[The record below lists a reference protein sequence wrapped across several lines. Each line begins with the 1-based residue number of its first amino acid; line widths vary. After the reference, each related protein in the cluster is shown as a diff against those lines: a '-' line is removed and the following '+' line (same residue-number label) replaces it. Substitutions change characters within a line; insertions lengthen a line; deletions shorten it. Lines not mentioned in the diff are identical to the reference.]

1 MAKKWYWLVA
11 CLAIGLSAQSCTDS
25 ETGDRGNS
33 LRRTQSAQINGTA
46 DKSEAHLAVVG
57 IGSYSGGVYCTGT
70 LIHPQWVLTAAHCV
84 TEIDEWNGKISLSA
98 PDWVGV
104 GNAGDKIESSS
115 SSRYSVE
122 NTYYHKNYG
131 DSKLDGNYATIN
143 ADIALL
149 KLKKA
154 VPSNVAKPILPHPK
168 WIGLSS
174 ASLPVDMEFVG
185 FGFNEKGAFGQK
197 LTYTGK
203 VSQYCGGFNE
213 NDSKQGCKGGSRILG
228 EGSGDPDV
236 CDYGVTCCS
245 ARKGALCHPA
255 AGKVDGYDEYCYC
268 GETEYVLIPHGGF
281 FNDQSDGGPCQ
292 GDSGGPS
299 FVKIGNVEYVAGVTS
314 FGDAACAYYG
324 VSTAV
329 QDYYDWIIS
338 IAPDVA
344 KQYKEVCN
352 NKIDDTGNG
361 KVDCADPTCADDPAC
376 ATKPEKPA
384 VEICDNKIDD
394 TGNGLI
400 DCADPTCD
408 NDPACATEP
417 EKPAVEI
424 CDNKQDDTGNGLV
437 DCADPTCA
445 NDPACATEPEKPA
458 VEICNNKIDDT
469 GNGLI
474 DCADPTCAADP
485 ACATKPEK
493 PAVEICDNKQDD
505 TGNGLVD
512 CADPTCANDPACVT
526 EPEKPA
532 VEICDNK
539 QDDTG
544 NGLVDCADPTCANLP
559 VCNSYKPL
567 IGEICDN
574 GEDDD
579 GDSLVDCD
587 DPDCASAPFCT
598 GKIQSSSCSASPH
611 HAASPYST
619 AALMALAFFGFVGF
633 RRRKPQKSEI

>member
-84 TEIDEWNGKISLSA
+84 TEIDEWNGKISMSA

-104 GNAGDKIESSS
+104 GNDGDTIESSS
-115 SSRYSVE
+115 RTRYKVSSA
-122 NTYYHKNYG
+122 YYHPNYG

-185 FGFNEKGAFGQK
+185 FGFNEKGASGQK

-213 NDSKQGCKGGSRILG
+213 NDSKKGCKGGSRMLG
-228 EGSGDPDV
+228 KSTGDPDV

-255 AGKVDGYDEYCYC
+255 AGKFEEYDNDYYCYC

-376 ATKPEKPA
+376 AA
-384 VEICDNKIDD
+384 
-394 TGNGLI
+394 
-400 DCADPTCD
+400 
-408 NDPACATEP
+408 
-417 EKPAVEI
+417 
-424 CDNKQDDTGNGLV
+424 
-437 DCADPTCA
+437 
-445 NDPACATEPEKPA
+445 EPEKPA

-485 ACATKPEK
+485 ACATK
-493 PAVEICDNKQDD
+493 
-505 TGNGLVD
+505 
-512 CADPTCANDPACVT
+512 
-526 EPEKPA
+526 PEKPA

>member
-281 FNDQSDGGPCQ
+281 FNDQFDGGPCQ

-344 KQYKEVCN
+344 KQYKEVC
-352 NKIDDTGNG
+352 
-361 KVDCADPTCADDPAC
+361 
-376 ATKPEKPA
+376 
-384 VEICDNKIDD
+384 DNKIDD
-394 TGNGLI
+394 TGNGQV
-400 DCADPTCD
+400 DCGDSSCAT
-408 NDPACATEP
+408 DPACKNRPKVEICDNKKDDTGNGLTDCEDPYCASD
-417 EKPAVEI
+417 PACKVRPKVEI

-445 NDPACATEPEKPA
+445 NDPACATKPEKPA

-474 DCADPTCAADP
+474 DCADPTCANDP
-485 ACATKPEK
+485 ACA
-493 PAVEICDNKQDD
+493 
-505 TGNGLVD
+505 
-512 CADPTCANDPACVT
+512 T

>member
-344 KQYKEVCN
+344 KQYIEVCN

-361 KVDCADPTCADDPAC
+361 KVDCGDSSCATDPAC
-376 ATKPEKPA
+376 KNRPK
-384 VEICDNKIDD
+384 VEICDNKKDD
-394 TGNGLI
+394 TGNGLT
-400 DCADPTCD
+400 DCEDPYCAS
-408 NDPACATEP
+408 DPACKVRP
-417 EKPAVEI
+417 KVEI
-424 CDNKQDDTGNGLV
+424 CDNKQ
-437 DCADPTCA
+437 
-445 NDPACATEPEKPA
+445 
-458 VEICNNKIDDT
+458 DDT

-493 PAVEICDNKQDD
+493 
-505 TGNGLVD
+505 T
-512 CADPTCANDPACVT
+512 
-526 EPEKPA
+526 A

>member
-344 KQYKEVCN
+344 KQYKEVCS

-361 KVDCADPTCADDPAC
+361 KVDCGDSSCATDPAC
-376 ATKPEKPA
+376 KNRPK
-384 VEICDNKIDD
+384 VEICDNKKDD
-394 TGNGLI
+394 TGNGLT
-400 DCADPTCD
+400 DCEDPYCAS
-408 NDPACATEP
+408 DPACKVRP
-417 EKPAVEI
+417 KVEI
-424 CDNKQDDTGNGLV
+424 CDNKQDDTGNGLI
-437 DCADPTCA
+437 DCADPICA
-445 NDPACATEPEKPA
+445 NDPACATK
-458 VEICNNKIDDT
+458 
-469 GNGLI
+469 
-474 DCADPTCAADP
+474 
-485 ACATKPEK
+485 
-493 PAVEICDNKQDD
+493 
-505 TGNGLVD
+505 
-512 CADPTCANDPACVT
+512 
-526 EPEKPA
+526 PEKPA

>member
-25 ETGDRGNS
+25 ETGDWGNS

-57 IGSYSGGVYCTGT
+57 IGSGDGFFSSGVYCTGT

-84 TEIDEWNGKISLSA
+84 TTIDRQSGKISMSA

-104 GNAGDKIESSS
+104 GNDGDTIESSS
-115 SSRYSVE
+115 RTRYKVSSA
-122 NTYYHKNYG
+122 YYHPNYG

-185 FGFNEKGAFGQK
+185 FGFNEKGASGQK

-213 NDSKQGCKGGSRILG
+213 NDSKKGCKGGSRMLG
-228 EGSGDPDV
+228 KSTGDPDV
-236 CDYGVTCCS
+236 CGDGVTCCS

-255 AGKVDGYDEYCYC
+255 AGKFEEYDNDYYCYC

-376 ATKPEKPA
+376 AT
-384 VEICDNKIDD
+384 
-394 TGNGLI
+394 
-400 DCADPTCD
+400 
-408 NDPACATEP
+408 EP

-424 CDNKQDDTGNGLV
+424 CNNKIDDTGNGLV

-445 NDPACATEPEKPA
+445 NDPACATK
-458 VEICNNKIDDT
+458 
-469 GNGLI
+469 
-474 DCADPTCAADP
+474 
-485 ACATKPEK
+485 
-493 PAVEICDNKQDD
+493 
-505 TGNGLVD
+505 
-512 CADPTCANDPACVT
+512 
-526 EPEKPA
+526 PEKPA

>member
-57 IGSYSGGVYCTGT
+57 IGSGDGFFSSGVYCTGT

-84 TEIDEWNGKISLSA
+84 TTIDKQSGKISMSA

-104 GNAGDKIESSS
+104 GNDGDTIESSS
-115 SSRYSVE
+115 RARYSVE
-122 NTYYHKNYG
+122 KTYYHKSYG

-185 FGFNEKGAFGQK
+185 FGFNEKGTFGQK

-228 EGSGDPDV
+228 EGTGSSKV
-236 CDYGVTCCS
+236 CAAYGLTCCS
-245 ARKGALCHPA
+245 AHKGALCHPA
-255 AGKVDGYDEYCYC
+255 AGKIDGYDEYCYC

-281 FNDQSDGGPCQ
+281 FNDQSEGGPCQ

-344 KQYKEVCN
+344 KQYKEVC
-352 NKIDDTGNG
+352 
-361 KVDCADPTCADDPAC
+361 
-376 ATKPEKPA
+376 
-384 VEICDNKIDD
+384 DNKIDD
-394 TGNGLI
+394 TGNGQV
-400 DCADPTCD
+400 DCGDSSCAT
-408 NDPACATEP
+408 DPACKNRPKVEICDNKKDDTGNGLTDCEDPYCASD
-417 EKPAVEI
+417 PACKVRPKVEI
-424 CDNKQDDTGNGLV
+424 CDNKQ
-437 DCADPTCA
+437 
-445 NDPACATEPEKPA
+445 
-458 VEICNNKIDDT
+458 DDT

-493 PAVEICDNKQDD
+493 PAVEICDNKIDD
-505 TGNGLVD
+505 TGNGLID
-512 CADPTCANDPACVT
+512 CADPTCAADPACAT
-526 EPEKPA
+526 KPEKTA

-539 QDDTG
+539 IDDTG

-559 VCNSYKPL
+559 ACNNYKPL

-579 GDSLVDCD
+579 GDGLVDCD
-587 DPDCASAPFCT
+587 DPDCATAPFCT

>member
-131 DSKLDGNYATIN
+131 DSKLDVNYATIN

-361 KVDCADPTCADDPAC
+361 KVDCGDSSCATDPAC
-376 ATKPEKPA
+376 KNRPK
-384 VEICDNKIDD
+384 VEICDNKKDD
-394 TGNGLI
+394 TGNGLT
-400 DCADPTCD
+400 DCEDPYCAS
-408 NDPACATEP
+408 DPACKVRP
-417 EKPAVEI
+417 K
-424 CDNKQDDTGNGLV
+424 
-437 DCADPTCA
+437 
-445 NDPACATEPEKPA
+445 

-485 ACATKPEK
+485 ACATK
-493 PAVEICDNKQDD
+493 
-505 TGNGLVD
+505 
-512 CADPTCANDPACVT
+512 
-526 EPEKPA
+526 PEKPA

>member
-1 MAKKWYWLVA
+1 MDNLSAARTRSGFMAKKWYWLVA

-104 GNAGDKIESSS
+104 GNDGDTIESSS
-115 SSRYSVE
+115 RTRYKVSSA
-122 NTYYHKNYG
+122 YYHPNYG

-185 FGFNEKGAFGQK
+185 FGFNEKGASGQK

-213 NDSKQGCKGGSRILG
+213 NDSKKGCKGGSRMLG
-228 EGSGDPDV
+228 KSTGDPDV
-236 CDYGVTCCS
+236 CGDGVTCCS

-344 KQYKEVCN
+344 KQYKEVC
-352 NKIDDTGNG
+352 
-361 KVDCADPTCADDPAC
+361 
-376 ATKPEKPA
+376 
-384 VEICDNKIDD
+384 DNKIDD
-394 TGNGLI
+394 TGNGQV
-400 DCADPTCD
+400 DCGDSSCAT
-408 NDPACATEP
+408 DPACKNRP
-417 EKPAVEI
+417 KVEI
-424 CDNKQDDTGNGLV
+424 CDNKKDDTGNGLTDCEDPYCASDPACKVRPKVEICNNKIDDTGNGLV

-445 NDPACATEPEKPA
+445 NDPACATKPEKPA

-485 ACATKPEK
+485 ACATK
-493 PAVEICDNKQDD
+493 
-505 TGNGLVD
+505 
-512 CADPTCANDPACVT
+512 
-526 EPEKPA
+526 PEKPA

>member
-1 MAKKWYWLVA
+1 MDNLSAARTRSGFMAKKWYWLVA

-57 IGSYSGGVYCTGT
+57 IGSGDGFFSSGVYCTGT

-84 TEIDEWNGKISLSA
+84 TTIDEYNGKISLSA

-104 GNAGDKIESSS
+104 GNDGDTIESSS
-115 SSRYSVE
+115 RTRYKVSS
-122 NTYYHKNYG
+122 TYYHPNYG

-185 FGFNEKGAFGQK
+185 FGFNEKGASGQK

-213 NDSKQGCKGGSRILG
+213 NDSKKGCKGGSRILG
-228 EGSGDPDV
+228 KSTGDPDV
-236 CDYGVTCCS
+236 CDDGVTCCS

-268 GETEYVLIPHGGF
+268 GETEYVLIPLGGF

-299 FVKIGNVEYVAGVTS
+299 FVTIGNVEYVAGVTS

-344 KQYKEVCN
+344 KQYKEVCD

-361 KVDCADPTCADDPAC
+361 QVDCGDSSCATDPAC
-376 ATKPEKPA
+376 KNRPK
-384 VEICDNKIDD
+384 VEICDNKKDDTGNGLTDCEDPYCASDPACKVRPKVEICDNKKDD

-400 DCADPTCD
+400 DCADPTCAA
-408 NDPACATEP
+408 DPACATEP

-437 DCADPTCA
+437 
-445 NDPACATEPEKPA
+445 
-458 VEICNNKIDDT
+458 
-469 GNGLI
+469 

-512 CADPTCANDPACVT
+512 CADPTCAN
-526 EPEKPA
+526 
-532 VEICDNK
+532 
-539 QDDTG
+539 
-544 NGLVDCADPTCANLP
+544 LP
-559 VCNSYKPL
+559 VCSNYKPL

-587 DPDCASAPFCT
+587 DPDCATAPFCT

>member
-1 MAKKWYWLVA
+1 MDNLSAARTRSGFMAKKWYWLVA

-57 IGSYSGGVYCTGT
+57 IGSGDGFFSSGVYCTGT

-131 DSKLDGNYATIN
+131 DSKLDVNYATIN

-376 ATKPEKPA
+376 AT
-384 VEICDNKIDD
+384 
-394 TGNGLI
+394 
-400 DCADPTCD
+400 
-408 NDPACATEP
+408 EP

-424 CDNKQDDTGNGLV
+424 CNNKQDDTGNGLV

-445 NDPACATEPEKPA
+445 NDPACATK
-458 VEICNNKIDDT
+458 
-469 GNGLI
+469 
-474 DCADPTCAADP
+474 
-485 ACATKPEK
+485 
-493 PAVEICDNKQDD
+493 
-505 TGNGLVD
+505 
-512 CADPTCANDPACVT
+512 
-526 EPEKPA
+526 PEKPA

>member
-104 GNAGDKIESSS
+104 GNDGDTIESSS
-115 SSRYSVE
+115 RTRYKVSSA
-122 NTYYHKNYG
+122 YYHPNYG

-185 FGFNEKGAFGQK
+185 FGFNEKGASGQK

-213 NDSKQGCKGGSRILG
+213 NDSKKGCKGGSRMLG
-228 EGSGDPDV
+228 KSTGDPDV
-236 CDYGVTCCS
+236 CGDGVTCCS

-344 KQYKEVCN
+344 KQYKEVC
-352 NKIDDTGNG
+352 
-361 KVDCADPTCADDPAC
+361 
-376 ATKPEKPA
+376 
-384 VEICDNKIDD
+384 DNKIDD
-394 TGNGLI
+394 TGNGQV
-400 DCADPTCD
+400 DCGDSSCAT
-408 NDPACATEP
+408 DPACKNRP
-417 EKPAVEI
+417 KVEI
-424 CDNKQDDTGNGLV
+424 CDNKKDDTGNGLTDCEDPYCASDPACKVRPKVEICNNKIDDTGNGLV

-445 NDPACATEPEKPA
+445 NDPACATKPEKPA

-485 ACATKPEK
+485 ACATK
-493 PAVEICDNKQDD
+493 
-505 TGNGLVD
+505 
-512 CADPTCANDPACVT
+512 
-526 EPEKPA
+526 PEKPA

>member
-1 MAKKWYWLVA
+1 MDNLSAARTRSGFMAKKWYWLVA

-84 TEIDEWNGKISLSA
+84 TTIDRQSGKISMSA

-104 GNAGDKIESSS
+104 GNDGDTIESSS
-115 SSRYSVE
+115 RTRYKVSSA
-122 NTYYHKNYG
+122 YYHPNYG

-154 VPSNVAKPILPHPK
+154 IPSNVAKPILPQPK

-255 AGKVDGYDEYCYC
+255 AGKFEEYDNDYYCYC

-281 FNDQSDGGPCQ
+281 CNDQSDGGPCQ

-344 KQYKEVCN
+344 KQYKEVCD
-352 NKIDDTGNG
+352 NKLDDTGNG
-361 KVDCADPTCADDPAC
+361 QVDCGDSSCATDPAC
-376 ATKPEKPA
+376 KNRPK
-384 VEICDNKIDD
+384 VEICDNKKDD
-394 TGNGLI
+394 TGNGLT
-400 DCADPTCD
+400 DCEDPYCAS
-408 NDPACATEP
+408 DPACKVRP
-417 EKPAVEI
+417 K
-424 CDNKQDDTGNGLV
+424 
-437 DCADPTCA
+437 
-445 NDPACATEPEKPA
+445 
-458 VEICNNKIDDT
+458 
-469 GNGLI
+469 
-474 DCADPTCAADP
+474 
-485 ACATKPEK
+485 
-493 PAVEICDNKQDD
+493 
-505 TGNGLVD
+505 
-512 CADPTCANDPACVT
+512 
-526 EPEKPA
+526 

-559 VCNSYKPL
+559 ACNNYKPL

>member
-1 MAKKWYWLVA
+1 MDNLSAARTRSGFMAKKWYWLVA

-84 TEIDEWNGKISLSA
+84 TEIDEWNGKISMSA

-131 DSKLDGNYATIN
+131 DSKLDVNYATIN

-344 KQYKEVCN
+344 KQYIEVCN

-361 KVDCADPTCADDPAC
+361 KVDCGDSSCATDPAC
-376 ATKPEKPA
+376 KNRPK
-384 VEICDNKIDD
+384 VEICDNKKDD
-394 TGNGLI
+394 TGNGLT
-400 DCADPTCD
+400 DCEDPYCAS
-408 NDPACATEP
+408 DPACKVRP
-417 EKPAVEI
+417 KVEI
-424 CDNKQDDTGNGLV
+424 CDNKQDDTGNGLI
-437 DCADPTCA
+437 DCADPICA
-445 NDPACATEPEKPA
+445 NDPACATKPEKPA

-493 PAVEICDNKQDD
+493 
-505 TGNGLVD
+505 T
-512 CADPTCANDPACVT
+512 
-526 EPEKPA
+526 A

>member
-131 DSKLDGNYATIN
+131 DSKLDVNYATIN

-255 AGKVDGYDEYCYC
+255 AGKFEEYDNDYYCYC

-314 FGDAACAYYG
+314 FGDGACAYYG

-376 ATKPEKPA
+376 AT
-384 VEICDNKIDD
+384 
-394 TGNGLI
+394 
-400 DCADPTCD
+400 
-408 NDPACATEP
+408 EP

-424 CDNKQDDTGNGLV
+424 CNNKQDDTGNGLV
-437 DCADPTCA
+437 DCADPICA
-445 NDPACATEPEKPA
+445 N
-458 VEICNNKIDDT
+458 
-469 GNGLI
+469 
-474 DCADPTCAADP
+474 DP

-505 TGNGLVD
+505 TGNGLID
-512 CADPTCANDPACVT
+512 CADPTCAADPACAT
-526 EPEKPA
+526 KPENPA

-559 VCNSYKPL
+559 ACNNYKPL

>member
-1 MAKKWYWLVA
+1 MDNLSAARTRSGFMAKKWYWLVA

-131 DSKLDGNYATIN
+131 DSKLDVNYATIN

-213 NDSKQGCKGGSRILG
+213 NDSKKGCKGGSRMLG
-228 EGSGDPDV
+228 KSTGDPDV
-236 CDYGVTCCS
+236 CGDGVTCCS

-376 ATKPEKPA
+376 ATEPEKPA
-384 VEICDNKIDD
+384 VEICNNKQDDTGNGLTDCEDPYCASDPACKVRPKVEICDNKQDD

-400 DCADPTCD
+400 DCADPTC
-408 NDPACATEP
+408 
-417 EKPAVEI
+417 
-424 CDNKQDDTGNGLV
+424 
-437 DCADPTCA
+437 A
-445 NDPACATEPEKPA
+445 NDPACATKPEKPA

-485 ACATKPEK
+485 ACATK
-493 PAVEICDNKQDD
+493 
-505 TGNGLVD
+505 
-512 CADPTCANDPACVT
+512 
-526 EPEKPA
+526 PEKPA

>member
-25 ETGDRGNS
+25 ETGDSGNS

-361 KVDCADPTCADDPAC
+361 KVDCGDSSCATDPAC
-376 ATKPEKPA
+376 KNRPK
-384 VEICDNKIDD
+384 
-394 TGNGLI
+394 
-400 DCADPTCD
+400 
-408 NDPACATEP
+408 
-417 EKPAVEI
+417 VEI
-424 CDNKQDDTGNGLV
+424 CDNKQDDTGNGL
-437 DCADPTCA
+437 
-445 NDPACATEPEKPA
+445 
-458 VEICNNKIDDT
+458 
-469 GNGLI
+469 I
-474 DCADPTCAADP
+474 DCADPICANAP

-512 CADPTCANDPACVT
+512 CADPTCANDPACATKPEKPAVEICNNKIDDT
-526 EPEKPA
+526 GNGLIDCADPTCAADPACATKPEKPA

>member
-1 MAKKWYWLVA
+1 MDNLSAARTRSGFMAKKWYWLVA

-46 DKSEAHLAVVG
+46 DKSEVHLAVVG
-57 IGSYSGGVYCTGT
+57 IGDARGVYCTGT

-84 TEIDEWNGKISLSA
+84 TEIDEWSGRISMSA
-98 PDWVGV
+98 PEWVGV
-104 GNAGDKIESSS
+104 GHDGDTIESSS
-115 SSRYSVE
+115 RTRYKVSSA
-122 NTYYHKNYG
+122 YYHPNYG
-131 DSKLDGNYATIN
+131 DSKLDVNYATIN

-185 FGFNEKGAFGQK
+185 FGFNEKGAAGKK

-228 EGSGDPDV
+228 EGTGSSKV
-236 CDYGVTCCS
+236 CAAYGLTCCS
-245 ARKGALCHPA
+245 AHKGALCHPA
-255 AGKVDGYDEYCYC
+255 AGKIDGYDEYCYC

-281 FNDQSDGGPCQ
+281 FNDQSEGGPCQ

-344 KQYKEVCN
+344 KQYKEVCD

-361 KVDCADPTCADDPAC
+361 QVDCGDSSCATDPAC
-376 ATKPEKPA
+376 KNRPK
-384 VEICDNKIDD
+384 VEICDNKKDDTGNGLTDCEDPYCASDPACKVRPKVEICDNKQDD

-400 DCADPTCD
+400 DCADPTCAD
-408 NDPACATEP
+408 DPACATEP

-424 CDNKQDDTGNGLV
+424 CDNKQ
-437 DCADPTCA
+437 
-445 NDPACATEPEKPA
+445 
-458 VEICNNKIDDT
+458 DDT

-512 CADPTCANDPACVT
+512 CADPTCAN
-526 EPEKPA
+526 
-532 VEICDNK
+532 
-539 QDDTG
+539 
-544 NGLVDCADPTCANLP
+544 LP
-559 VCNSYKPL
+559 VCNNYKPL

-587 DPDCASAPFCT
+587 DPDCATAPFCT

-633 RRRKPQKSEI
+633 RRRKSQKSEI

>member
-25 ETGDRGNS
+25 ETGDSGNS

-344 KQYKEVCN
+344 KQYIEVCN

-361 KVDCADPTCADDPAC
+361 KVDCGDSSCATDPAC
-376 ATKPEKPA
+376 KNRPK
-384 VEICDNKIDD
+384 VEICDNKKDD
-394 TGNGLI
+394 TGNGLT
-400 DCADPTCD
+400 DCEDPYCAS
-408 NDPACATEP
+408 DPACKVRP
-417 EKPAVEI
+417 KVEI
-424 CDNKQDDTGNGLV
+424 CDNKQ
-437 DCADPTCA
+437 
-445 NDPACATEPEKPA
+445 
-458 VEICNNKIDDT
+458 DDT

-485 ACATKPEK
+485 ACATK
-493 PAVEICDNKQDD
+493 
-505 TGNGLVD
+505 
-512 CADPTCANDPACVT
+512 
-526 EPEKPA
+526 PEKPA

>member
-344 KQYKEVCN
+344 KQYIEVCN

-361 KVDCADPTCADDPAC
+361 KVDCGDSSCATDPAC
-376 ATKPEKPA
+376 KNRPK
-384 VEICDNKIDD
+384 VEICDNKKDD
-394 TGNGLI
+394 TGNGLT
-400 DCADPTCD
+400 DCEDPYCAS
-408 NDPACATEP
+408 DPACKVRP
-417 EKPAVEI
+417 KVEI
-424 CDNKQDDTGNGLV
+424 CDNKQDDTGNGLI
-437 DCADPTCA
+437 DCADPICA
-445 NDPACATEPEKPA
+445 NDPACATK
-458 VEICNNKIDDT
+458 
-469 GNGLI
+469 
-474 DCADPTCAADP
+474 
-485 ACATKPEK
+485 
-493 PAVEICDNKQDD
+493 
-505 TGNGLVD
+505 
-512 CADPTCANDPACVT
+512 
-526 EPEKPA
+526 PEKPA

>member
-1 MAKKWYWLVA
+1 MDNLSAARTRSGFMAKKWYWLVA

-84 TEIDEWNGKISLSA
+84 TTIDRQSGKISMSA

-104 GNAGDKIESSS
+104 GNDGDTIESSS
-115 SSRYSVE
+115 RTRYKVSSA
-122 NTYYHKNYG
+122 YYHPNYG

-213 NDSKQGCKGGSRILG
+213 NDSKKGCKGGSRMLG
-228 EGSGDPDV
+228 KSTGDPDV

-255 AGKVDGYDEYCYC
+255 AGKFEEYDNDYYCYC

-384 VEICDNKIDD
+384 VEICDNK
-394 TGNGLI
+394 
-400 DCADPTCD
+400 
-408 NDPACATEP
+408 
-417 EKPAVEI
+417 
-424 CDNKQDDTGNGLV
+424 QDDTGNGLV

-445 NDPACATEPEKPA
+445 NDPACATKPEKPA

-485 ACATKPEK
+485 ACATK
-493 PAVEICDNKQDD
+493 
-505 TGNGLVD
+505 
-512 CADPTCANDPACVT
+512 
-526 EPEKPA
+526 PEKPA

>member
-1 MAKKWYWLVA
+1 MDNLSAARTRSGFMAKKWYWLVA

-352 NKIDDTGNG
+352 N
-361 KVDCADPTCADDPAC
+361 
-376 ATKPEKPA
+376 
-384 VEICDNKIDD
+384 
-394 TGNGLI
+394 
-400 DCADPTCD
+400 
-408 NDPACATEP
+408 
-417 EKPAVEI
+417 
-424 CDNKQDDTGNGLV
+424 
-437 DCADPTCA
+437 
-445 NDPACATEPEKPA
+445 
-458 VEICNNKIDDT
+458 
-469 GNGLI
+469 
-474 DCADPTCAADP
+474 
-485 ACATKPEK
+485 
-493 PAVEICDNKQDD
+493 
-505 TGNGLVD
+505 
-512 CADPTCANDPACVT
+512 
-526 EPEKPA
+526 
-532 VEICDNK
+532 
-539 QDDTG
+539 
-544 NGLVDCADPTCANLP
+544 
-559 VCNSYKPL
+559 
-567 IGEICDN
+567 
-574 GEDDD
+574 
-579 GDSLVDCD
+579 
-587 DPDCASAPFCT
+587 
-598 GKIQSSSCSASPH
+598 
-611 HAASPYST
+611 
-619 AALMALAFFGFVGF
+619 
-633 RRRKPQKSEI
+633 

>member
-131 DSKLDGNYATIN
+131 DSKLDVNYATIN

-213 NDSKQGCKGGSRILG
+213 NDSKQGCKGGSRMLG
-228 EGSGDPDV
+228 KSTGDPDV
-236 CDYGVTCCS
+236 CGDGVTCCS

-255 AGKVDGYDEYCYC
+255 AGKFEEYDNDYYCYC

-299 FVKIGNVEYVAGVTS
+299 FVTIGNVEYVAGVTS

-376 ATKPEKPA
+376 AT
-384 VEICDNKIDD
+384 
-394 TGNGLI
+394 
-400 DCADPTCD
+400 
-408 NDPACATEP
+408 EP

-424 CDNKQDDTGNGLV
+424 CNNKQDDTGNGLV

-445 NDPACATEPEKPA
+445 NDPACATKPEKPA
-458 VEICNNKIDDT
+458 VEICNNKQDDT

-474 DCADPTCAADP
+474 DCADPTCANDP

-512 CADPTCANDPACVT
+512 CADPTCANDPACAT
-526 EPEKPA
+526 KPEKPA

>member
-1 MAKKWYWLVA
+1 MPQKTAKKTPRLDNLSAARTRSGFMAKKWYWLVA

-46 DKSEAHLAVVG
+46 DKSEVHLAVVG
-57 IGSYSGGVYCTGT
+57 IGDARGVYCTGT

-84 TEIDEWNGKISLSA
+84 TEIDEWSGRISMSA
-98 PDWVGV
+98 PEWVGV
-104 GNAGDKIESSS
+104 GHDGDKIESSS
-115 SSRYSVE
+115 RTRYKVSS
-122 NTYYHKNYG
+122 TYYHPNYG
-131 DSKLDGNYATIN
+131 DSKLDVNYATIN

-185 FGFNEKGAFGQK
+185 FGFNEKGAAGKK

-203 VSQYCGGFNE
+203 VSQYCGGLNE

-228 EGSGDPDV
+228 EGTGSSKV
-236 CDYGVTCCS
+236 CAAYGLTCCS
-245 ARKGALCHPA
+245 AHKGALCHPA
-255 AGKVDGYDEYCYC
+255 AGKIDGYDEYCYC

-281 FNDQSDGGPCQ
+281 FNDQTDGGPCQ

-344 KQYKEVCN
+344 KQYKEVCD

-361 KVDCADPTCADDPAC
+361 QVDCGDSSCATDPACKNRPKVEICDNKKDDTGNGLTDCEDPYCASDPACKVRPKVEICDNKQDDTGNGLIDCADPTCAADPAC

-384 VEICDNKIDD
+384 VEICDNR
-394 TGNGLI
+394 
-400 DCADPTCD
+400 
-408 NDPACATEP
+408 
-417 EKPAVEI
+417 
-424 CDNKQDDTGNGLV
+424 
-437 DCADPTCA
+437 
-445 NDPACATEPEKPA
+445 
-458 VEICNNKIDDT
+458 IDDT

-493 PAVEICDNKQDD
+493 PAVEICDNK
-505 TGNGLVD
+505 
-512 CADPTCANDPACVT
+512 
-526 EPEKPA
+526 
-532 VEICDNK
+532 I
-539 QDDTG
+539 DDTG

-559 VCNSYKPL
+559 ACNNYKPL

-579 GDSLVDCD
+579 GDGLVDCD

>member
-1 MAKKWYWLVA
+1 MDNLSAARTRSGFMAKKWYWLVA

-131 DSKLDGNYATIN
+131 DSKLDVNYATIN

-344 KQYKEVCN
+344 KQYIEVCN

-361 KVDCADPTCADDPAC
+361 KVDCGDSSCATDPAC
-376 ATKPEKPA
+376 KNRPK
-384 VEICDNKIDD
+384 VEICDNKKDD
-394 TGNGLI
+394 TGNGLT
-400 DCADPTCD
+400 DCEDPYCAS
-408 NDPACATEP
+408 DPACKVRP
-417 EKPAVEI
+417 KVEI
-424 CDNKQDDTGNGLV
+424 CDNKQDDTGNGL
-437 DCADPTCA
+437 
-445 NDPACATEPEKPA
+445 
-458 VEICNNKIDDT
+458 
-469 GNGLI
+469 I
-474 DCADPTCAADP
+474 DCADPICANDP

-512 CADPTCANDPACVT
+512 CADPTCANDPACAT
-526 EPEKPA
+526 KPEKPA

>member
-1 MAKKWYWLVA
+1 MDNLSAARTRSGFMAKKWYWLVA
-11 CLAIGLSAQSCTDS
+11 CLAIGLSAQSCTES

-281 FNDQSDGGPCQ
+281 FNDQFDGGPCQ

-361 KVDCADPTCADDPAC
+361 QVDCGDSSCATDPAC
-376 ATKPEKPA
+376 KNRPK
-384 VEICDNKIDD
+384 VEICDNKKDD
-394 TGNGLI
+394 TGNGLT
-400 DCADPTCD
+400 DCEDPYCAS
-408 NDPACATEP
+408 DPACKVRP
-417 EKPAVEI
+417 KVEI
-424 CDNKQDDTGNGLV
+424 CDNKQ
-437 DCADPTCA
+437 
-445 NDPACATEPEKPA
+445 
-458 VEICNNKIDDT
+458 DDT

-485 ACATKPEK
+485 ACATK
-493 PAVEICDNKQDD
+493 
-505 TGNGLVD
+505 
-512 CADPTCANDPACVT
+512 
-526 EPEKPA
+526 PEKPA

>member
-1 MAKKWYWLVA
+1 MDNLSAARTRSGFMAKKWYWLVA

-57 IGSYSGGVYCTGT
+57 IGSGDGFFSSGVYCTGT

-376 ATKPEKPA
+376 AT
-384 VEICDNKIDD
+384 
-394 TGNGLI
+394 
-400 DCADPTCD
+400 
-408 NDPACATEP
+408 EP

-424 CDNKQDDTGNGLV
+424 CNNRIDDTGNGLV

-445 NDPACATEPEKPA
+445 NDPACATKPEKPA

-485 ACATKPEK
+485 ACATQPEK
-493 PAVEICDNKQDD
+493 
-505 TGNGLVD
+505 T
-512 CADPTCANDPACVT
+512 
-526 EPEKPA
+526 A

>member
-131 DSKLDGNYATIN
+131 DSKLDVNYATIN

-376 ATKPEKPA
+376 AT
-384 VEICDNKIDD
+384 
-394 TGNGLI
+394 
-400 DCADPTCD
+400 
-408 NDPACATEP
+408 
-417 EKPAVEI
+417 
-424 CDNKQDDTGNGLV
+424 
-437 DCADPTCA
+437 
-445 NDPACATEPEKPA
+445 EPEKPA

-469 GNGLI
+469 GNGLT
-474 DCADPTCAADP
+474 DCEDPYCASDP
-485 ACATKPEK
+485 ACKVRPK
-493 PAVEICDNKQDD
+493 
-505 TGNGLVD
+505 
-512 CADPTCANDPACVT
+512 
-526 EPEKPA
+526 